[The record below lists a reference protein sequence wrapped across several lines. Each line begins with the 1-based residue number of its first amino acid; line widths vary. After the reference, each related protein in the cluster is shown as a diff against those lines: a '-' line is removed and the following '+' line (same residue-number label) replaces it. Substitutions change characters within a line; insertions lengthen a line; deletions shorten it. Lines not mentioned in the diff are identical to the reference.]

1 MEKYE
6 KPRMEVVEI
15 EEELRT
21 DPPVNGDP
29 GTIVPGINVPGI
41 GPSTGS

>member
-15 EEELRT
+15 ENEMKT
-21 DPPVNGDP
+21 
-29 GTIVPGINVPGI
+29 I
-41 GPSTGS
+41 GPGLPGHGETGDGDANSTPIS